1 MVYVLEYDMINLR
14 GLVVESSIHLMYRD
28 SLNMLY
34 VYLMYDKVIY
44 EEKVEV
50 VWRNDL
56 LL

>member
-34 VYLMYDKVIY
+34 AYLMYDKVIY

>member
-14 GLVVESSIHLMYRD
+14 GRVVEFSIHSVYRD
-28 SLNMLY
+28 SLNTLY
-34 VYLMYDKVIY
+34 VYLMYNKVIY